1 MAQRIFDH
9 AGVRERRNA
18 LGLTAEQVAAH
29 IRRTKSQVDNL
40 EAGRSLPS
48 VHVLLA
54 LAELFGCD
62 PGELFTDKPEPAATA
77 A

>member
-1 MAQRIFDH
+1 MAHRVFDH

-29 IRRTKSQVDNL
+29 IRRTKGQVDNL
-40 EAGRSLPS
+40 ETGRSQPS
-48 VHVLLA
+48 VHVLAA
-54 LAELFGCD
+54 LADLYGCCLD
-62 PGELFTDKPEPAATA
+62 ELFTDEPEPAATA